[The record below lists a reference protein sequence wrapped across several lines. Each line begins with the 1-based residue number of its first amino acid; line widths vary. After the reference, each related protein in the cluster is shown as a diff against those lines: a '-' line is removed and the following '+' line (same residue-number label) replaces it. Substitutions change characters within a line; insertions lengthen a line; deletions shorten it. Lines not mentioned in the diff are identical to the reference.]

1 MTFNP
6 PSESRFAAA
15 SRFMTAQTWWIASEL
30 VRRHPHLLMTRVTAE
45 DDGPV
50 VLLHDEQDGM
60 RIQFDLE
67 RGIRFVVLGEAVNM
81 GWRRI
86 VNSDSSHEI
95 VKMIEFATGLQA
107 PRVTPNTTHRA
118 LVYRLISSFLTSVV
132 NDPNEW
138 NVVPATMSTDGTNDQ
153 SAGQFLLLFP
163 STRAAVAAYTAQ
175 THTQVVRCQR
185 PRPAC
190 WENSSPDHSSLPLTA
205 ASLSASR
212 PLHAKGPSHPP
223 TVLGG
228 HYLVV
233 RVLVHVWGDRVNR

>member
-1 MTFNP
+1 MTFNS

-30 VRRHPHLLMTRVTAE
+30 VRRYPHLLMTRVTAE

-67 RGIRFVVLGEAVNM
+67 RGIRFVVLGEAVNI

-107 PRVTPNTTHRA
+107 PRVTPNTTPRA

-138 NVVPATMSTDGTNDQ
+138 NVVPATMSTDGTDDQ

-163 STRAAVAAYTAQ
+163 STQAAVAAYTAQ
-175 THTQVVRCQR
+175 THTQLPNGGTRLFHQPFWALTRDLEAVAILDIAGVIHTREGAVRLMPIFKEAGGQMSATT
-185 PRPAC
+185 AC
-190 WENSSPDHSSLPLTA
+190 
-205 ASLSASR
+205 
-212 PLHAKGPSHPP
+212 
-223 TVLGG
+223 VLGKFQP
-228 HYLVV
+228 
-233 RVLVHVWGDRVNR
+233 

>member
-1 MTFNP
+1 
-6 PSESRFAAA
+6 
-15 SRFMTAQTWWIASEL
+15 QTWWIASEL
-30 VRRHPHLLMTRVTAE
+30 VRRHPHLLITRVTAE

-67 RGIRFVVLGEAVNM
+67 RGIRFVVLGEAVNI

-107 PRVTPNTTHRA
+107 PGVSPNTTPRA

-138 NVVPATMSTDGTNDQ
+138 NVVLATMAIDGSDDP
-153 SAGQFLLLFP
+153 SAGKFLRKFP
-163 STRAAVAAYTAQ
+163 STRAAVAGYTAQ
-175 THTQVVRCQR
+175 TQTQLPNGGTRLFHQPFWALTRDLEAVAILDTAGVIHTREGAV
-185 PRPAC
+185 
-190 WENSSPDHSSLPLTA
+190 PLMPIFKAAGGQMSATTA
-205 ASLSASR
+205 YL
-212 PLHAKGPSHPP
+212 
-223 TVLGG
+223 LGEFQP
-228 HYLVV
+228 
-233 RVLVHVWGDRVNR
+233 

>member
-1 MTFNP
+1 MTFNS

-67 RGIRFVVLGEAVNM
+67 RGIRFVVLGEAVNI

-107 PRVTPNTTHRA
+107 PRVTPNTTPRA

-138 NVVPATMSTDGTNDQ
+138 NVVPATMSIDGTDDQ

-175 THTQVVRCQR
+175 THTQLPNGGTRLFHQPFWALTRDLEAVAILDTAGVIHTREGAVRLMPIFKEAGGQMSATT
-185 PRPAC
+185 AC
-190 WENSSPDHSSLPLTA
+190 
-205 ASLSASR
+205 
-212 PLHAKGPSHPP
+212 
-223 TVLGG
+223 VLGKFQP
-228 HYLVV
+228 
-233 RVLVHVWGDRVNR
+233 